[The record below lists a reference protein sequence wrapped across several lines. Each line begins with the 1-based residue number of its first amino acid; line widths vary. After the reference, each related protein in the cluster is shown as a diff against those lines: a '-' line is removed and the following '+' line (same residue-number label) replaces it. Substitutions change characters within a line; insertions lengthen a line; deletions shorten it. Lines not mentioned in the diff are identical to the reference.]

1 MATTPYIQVIVPL
14 RLEWEPYYVLEGA
27 AVGDRVQVV
36 LAHREYVGVVSA
48 VNVVP
53 ETAPERI
60 QEARP
65 TDLLPVHPREIA
77 FWRALAS
84 YYLCS
89 VGEVFKAAYPAF
101 KPGRKPKERA
111 DEPVPRELVLSS
123 AQEEAADEIRKG
135 FQAGKTVLLQ
145 GAGKTEVYLQM
156 ARETLARGLSVL
168 YLVPEISLSKHL
180 QDRVASYFPQA
191 LFYHSG
197 RTIAQRRNVADA
209 IREGKAELVLG
220 TRSALFLPHRN
231 LGLIILDEEH
241 DMSYKQDSPAPRYQ
255 ARESAIM
262 LAGIHKA
269 QVLLGSST
277 PSLESL
283 YNAEI
288 GKFIKVDLKN
298 SSQSEGADILLV
310 NTAAEVRKKGMVG
323 SFSLKLL
330 EQIHSH
336 LEAGEKVLLVCRSK
350 ASVPECTEEL
360 KGILGSIPKGVVMV
374 TPASAKGQ
382 PVGAFGLT
390 AVLQADGLLSK
401 EDFRCDERAIQVLRQ
416 LRERCQPSGCFV
428 IQTWEAT
435 HPVFR
440 EFTRDHT
447 QQLLAERRQFGYPPY
462 SRLVNIHIKDNN
474 PKRGPYMARELAE
487 ALRRGIPGQAGDD
500 GDRHG
505 QPQSAISIEQYM
517 LFTRILFPRDKFL
530 LERKQALYSTVMAF
544 EKARKYSGHIIID
557 VDPV

>member
-1 MATTPYIQVIVPL
+1 MATRPYIQVIVPL
-14 RLEWEPYYVLEGA
+14 RLEWEPYYILEGA
-27 AVGDRVQVV
+27 SVGDRVQVV

-60 QEARP
+60 QEAKP
-65 TDLLPVHPREIA
+65 TDLPPVHPLEIA
-77 FWRALAS
+77 FWRALAG

-89 VGEVFKAAYPAF
+89 VGEVYKAAYPAF
-101 KPGRKPKERA
+101 KPGRKPKENVQEEA
-111 DEPVPRELVLSS
+111 PENPVLSQ
-123 AQEEAADEIRKG
+123 AQEQAADEIRKG
-135 FQAGKTVLLQ
+135 FQQGKTVLLQ
-145 GAGKTEVYLQM
+145 GEGKTEVYLQL
-156 ARETLARGLSVL
+156 ARETLDRGRSVL

-180 QDRVASYFPQA
+180 QAKIASHFPNA

-197 RTIAQRRNVADA
+197 RTIAQRRNVADV

-220 TRSALFLPHRN
+220 TRSALFLPHRD

-241 DMSYKQDSPAPRYQ
+241 DISYKQESPAPRYQ

-288 GKFIKVDLKN
+288 GKFIKVELKN
-298 SSQSEGADILLV
+298 DPPYDGADILLV

-330 EQIHSH
+330 EQMHVC
-336 LEAGEKVLLVCRSK
+336 LDMGEKVLLVCRSK
-350 ASVPECTEEL
+350 AAVPECTEEL
-360 KGILGSIPKGVVMV
+360 EGILGSIPKSIVMA
-374 TPASAKGQ
+374 TPASAKAQ
-382 PVGAFGLT
+382 PVGAFGLV
-390 AVLQADGLLSK
+390 AVLQADSLLSK

-416 LRERCQPSGCFV
+416 LRERCRPNACFV

-435 HPVFR
+435 HPVFK

-447 QQLLAERRQFGYPPY
+447 LQLMAERRQFGYPPF
-462 SRLVNIHIKDNN
+462 SRLVNIQIKDNN
-474 PKRGPYMARELAE
+474 QKRGPYMARELE
-487 ALRRGIPGQAGDD
+487 SALREEIPGLARND
-500 GDRHG
+500 
-505 QPQSAISIEQYM
+505 SFI
-517 LFTRILFPRDKFL
+517 RILLPRDKSL
-530 LERKQALYSTVMAF
+530 LARKQALYSTVMAF

>member
-48 VNVVP
+48 VNVIP

-65 TDLLPVHPREIA
+65 TDLTPVHPREIA
-77 FWRALAS
+77 FWRAIAS

-89 VGEVFKAAYPAF
+89 VGEVYKAAYPAF

-111 DEPVPRELVLSS
+111 DEEKSQELVLSPE
-123 AQEEAADEIRKG
+123 QEIAVEEVRKG
-135 FQAGKTVLLQ
+135 FRAGKTVLLQ
-145 GAGKTEVYLQM
+145 GTGKTDVYLQL
-156 ARETLARGLSVL
+156 ARETLSQGRSVL

-180 QDRVASYFPQA
+180 QDRIASHFPKA

-231 LGLIILDEEH
+231 LGLIILDDEQ

-255 ARESAIM
+255 ARESAI
-262 LAGIHKA
+262 LLSGIHQA

-283 YNAEI
+283 YNAET

-310 NTAAEVRKKGMVG
+310 NTAAEVRKKGMTG
-323 SFSLKLL
+323 SFSFKLL
-330 EQIHSH
+330 EQMRAC
-336 LEAGEKVLLVCRSK
+336 LDAGEKVLLICRSK
-350 ASVPECTEEL
+350 ASIPECTEEL
-360 KGILGSIPKGVVMV
+360 EGLFGSVPKGIVLA

-390 AVLQADGLLSK
+390 AILQADSLLAK

-416 LRERCQPSGCFV
+416 LRERCKGDGCFV
-428 IQTWEAT
+428 IQTWEAA
-435 HPVFR
+435 HPVFK

-447 QQLLAERRQFGYPPY
+447 RQLLAERKQFGYPPY
-462 SRLVNIHIKDNN
+462 SRLINIQIKDNN
-474 PKRGPYMARELAE
+474 EKRGPYMARELE
-487 ALRRGIPGQAGDD
+487 SALKQVVPSPARSENLI
-500 GDRHG
+500 
-505 QPQSAISIEQYM
+505 
-517 LFTRILFPRDKFL
+517 RILLPRDKSL
-530 LERKQALYSTVMAF
+530 LPRKQALYSTVTAF

>member
-65 TDLLPVHPREIA
+65 TDLTPVHPREIA
-77 FWRALAS
+77 FWRAIAS

-89 VGEVFKAAYPAF
+89 VGEVYKAAYPAF

-111 DEPVPRELVLSS
+111 DEEKPQELVLSPE
-123 AQEEAADEIRKG
+123 QEKAVEEVRRG

-145 GAGKTEVYLQM
+145 GTGKTEVYLQL
-156 ARETLARGLSVL
+156 ARETLSQGRSVL

-180 QDRVASYFPQA
+180 QDRIASHFPKA

-220 TRSALFLPHRN
+220 TRSALFLPYRN
-231 LGLIILDEEH
+231 LGLIILDDEQ

-255 ARESAIM
+255 ARESAI
-262 LAGIHKA
+262 LLSVIHQA

-283 YNAEI
+283 YNAET

-298 SSQSEGADILLV
+298 YSQSDGADILLV
-310 NTAAEVRKKGMVG
+310 NTAAEVRKKGMTG
-323 SFSLKLL
+323 SFSFKLL
-330 EQIHSH
+330 EQMRAC
-336 LEAGEKVLLVCRSK
+336 LDAGEKVLLVCRSK
-350 ASVPECTEEL
+350 ASIPECTEEL
-360 KGILGSIPKGVVMV
+360 EGLFGSVPKGVVLA

-390 AVLQADGLLSK
+390 AVLQADSLLAK

-416 LRERCQPSGCFV
+416 LRERCKGDGCFV
-428 IQTWEAT
+428 IQTWEAA
-435 HPVFR
+435 HPVFK

-447 QQLLAERRQFGYPPY
+447 QQLLAERKQFGYPPY
-462 SRLVNIHIKDNN
+462 SRLINIQIKDNN
-474 PKRGPYMARELAE
+474 EKRGPYMARELE
-487 ALRRGIPGQAGDD
+487 SALKQVIPSPA
-500 GDRHG
+500 R
-505 QPQSAISIEQYM
+505 SENLI
-517 LFTRILFPRDKFL
+517 RILLPRDKSL
-530 LERKQALYSTVMAF
+530 LLRKQALYSTVTAF

>member
-1 MATTPYIQVIVPL
+1 MTTTPYIQFIVPL

-65 TDLLPVHPREIA
+65 TDLTPVHPREIA
-77 FWRALAS
+77 FWRAIAS

-89 VGEVFKAAYPAF
+89 VGEVYKAAYPAF

-111 DEPVPRELVLSS
+111 DEEKPQELVLSPE
-123 AQEEAADEIRKG
+123 QEKAVEEVRRG

-145 GAGKTEVYLQM
+145 GTGKTEVYLQL
-156 ARETLARGLSVL
+156 ARE
-168 YLVPEISLSKHL
+168 HL
-180 QDRVASYFPQA
+180 QDRIASHFPKA

-231 LGLIILDEEH
+231 LGLIILDDEQ

-255 ARESAIM
+255 ARESAI
-262 LAGIHKA
+262 LLSGIHQA

-283 YNAEI
+283 YNAET

-298 SSQSEGADILLV
+298 CYQSDGDYILLV
-310 NTAAEVRKKGMVG
+310 NKAAEVRIKGLTG
-323 SFSLKLL
+323 RFSFILL
-330 EQIHSH
+330 EQMRAC
-336 LEAGEKVLLVCRSK
+336 LDAGEKVLLVCRSK
-350 ASVPECTEEL
+350 ASIPECTEEVEGL
-360 KGILGSIPKGVVMV
+360 FGSVPKGVVLA

-390 AVLQADGLLSK
+390 AVLQADSLLAK

-416 LRERCQPSGCFV
+416 LRERCKGDGCFV
-428 IQTWEAT
+428 IQTWEAA
-435 HPVFR
+435 HPVFK

-447 QQLLAERRQFGYPPY
+447 RQLLAERKQFGYPPY
-462 SRLVNIHIKDNN
+462 SRLINIQIKDNN
-474 PKRGPYMARELAE
+474 EKRGPYMARELE
-487 ALRRGIPGQAGDD
+487 SALKQVVPSPARSENLI
-500 GDRHG
+500 
-505 QPQSAISIEQYM
+505 
-517 LFTRILFPRDKFL
+517 RILLPRDKSL
-530 LERKQALYSTVMAF
+530 LLRKQALYSTVTAF

>member
-48 VNVVP
+48 VNVIP

-65 TDLLPVHPREIA
+65 TDLTPVHPREIA
-77 FWRALAS
+77 FWRAIAG

-89 VGEVFKAAYPAF
+89 VGEVYKAAYPAF

-111 DEPVPRELVLSS
+111 DEEKPQELVLSPE
-123 AQEEAADEIRKG
+123 QEKAVEEVRRG

-145 GAGKTEVYLQM
+145 GTGKTEVYLQL
-156 ARETLARGLSVL
+156 ARETLSQGRSVL

-180 QDRVASYFPQA
+180 QDRIASHFPKA

-231 LGLIILDEEH
+231 LGLIILDDEQ

-255 ARESAIM
+255 ARESAI
-262 LAGIHKA
+262 LLSGIHQA

-283 YNAEI
+283 YNAET

-310 NTAAEVRKKGMVG
+310 NTAAEVRKKGMTG
-323 SFSLKLL
+323 SFSFKLL
-330 EQIHSH
+330 EQMRAC
-336 LEAGEKVLLVCRSK
+336 LDAGEKVLLICRSK
-350 ASVPECTEEL
+350 ASIPECTEEL
-360 KGILGSIPKGVVMV
+360 EGLFGSVPKGVVLA

-390 AVLQADGLLSK
+390 AILQADSLLAK

-416 LRERCQPSGCFV
+416 LRERCKGDGCFV
-428 IQTWEAT
+428 IQTWEAA
-435 HPVFR
+435 HPVFK

-447 QQLLAERRQFGYPPY
+447 QQLLAERKQFGYPPY
-462 SRLVNIHIKDNN
+462 SRLINIQIKDNN
-474 PKRGPYMARELAE
+474 EKRGPYMARELE
-487 ALRRGIPGQAGDD
+487 SALKQVVPSPARSENLI
-500 GDRHG
+500 
-505 QPQSAISIEQYM
+505 
-517 LFTRILFPRDKFL
+517 RILLPRDKSL
-530 LERKQALYSTVMAF
+530 LPRKQALYSTVTAF

>member
-48 VNVVP
+48 VNVIP

-65 TDLLPVHPREIA
+65 TDLTPVHPREIA
-77 FWRALAS
+77 FWRAIAS

-89 VGEVFKAAYPAF
+89 VGEVYKAAYPAF

-111 DEPVPRELVLSS
+111 DEEKPQELVLSPE
-123 AQEEAADEIRKG
+123 QEKAVEEVRKG
-135 FQAGKTVLLQ
+135 FRAGKTVLLQ
-145 GAGKTEVYLQM
+145 GTGKTDVYLQL
-156 ARETLARGLSVL
+156 ARETLSQGRSVL

-180 QDRVASYFPQA
+180 QDRIASHFPKA

-231 LGLIILDEEH
+231 LGLIILDDEQ

-255 ARESAIM
+255 ARESAI
-262 LAGIHKA
+262 LLSGIHQA

-283 YNAEI
+283 YNAET

-310 NTAAEVRKKGMVG
+310 NTAAEVRKKGMTG
-323 SFSLKLL
+323 SFSFKLL
-330 EQIHSH
+330 EQMRAC
-336 LEAGEKVLLVCRSK
+336 LDAGEKVLLVCRSK
-350 ASVPECTEEL
+350 ASIPECTEEL
-360 KGILGSIPKGVVMV
+360 EGLFGSVPKGVVLA

-390 AVLQADGLLSK
+390 AILQADSLLAK

-416 LRERCQPSGCFV
+416 LRERCKGDGCFV
-428 IQTWEAT
+428 IQTWEAA
-435 HPVFR
+435 HPVFK

-447 QQLLAERRQFGYPPY
+447 QQLLAERKQFGYPPY
-462 SRLVNIHIKDNN
+462 SRLINIQIKDNN
-474 PKRGPYMARELAE
+474 EKRGPYMARELE
-487 ALRRGIPGQAGDD
+487 SALKQVVPSPARSENLI
-500 GDRHG
+500 
-505 QPQSAISIEQYM
+505 
-517 LFTRILFPRDKFL
+517 RILLPRDKSL
-530 LERKQALYSTVMAF
+530 LPRKQALYSTVTAF

>member
-48 VNVVP
+48 VNVIP

-65 TDLLPVHPREIA
+65 TDLTPVHPREIA
-77 FWRALAS
+77 FWRAIAG

-89 VGEVFKAAYPAF
+89 VGEVYKAAYPAF

-111 DEPVPRELVLSS
+111 DEEKPQELVLSPE
-123 AQEEAADEIRKG
+123 QEKAVEEVRRG

-145 GAGKTEVYLQM
+145 GTGKTEVYLQL
-156 ARETLARGLSVL
+156 ARETLSQGRSVL

-180 QDRVASYFPQA
+180 QDRIASHFPKA

-231 LGLIILDEEH
+231 LGLIILDDEQ

-255 ARESAIM
+255 ARESAI
-262 LAGIHKA
+262 LLSGIHQA

-283 YNAEI
+283 YNAET

-310 NTAAEVRKKGMVG
+310 NTAAEVRKKGMTG
-323 SFSLKLL
+323 SFSFKLL
-330 EQIHSH
+330 EQMRAC
-336 LEAGEKVLLVCRSK
+336 LDAGEKVLLICRSK
-350 ASVPECTEEL
+350 ASIPECTEEL
-360 KGILGSIPKGVVMV
+360 EGLFGSVPKGIVLA

-390 AVLQADGLLSK
+390 AILQADSLLAK

-416 LRERCQPSGCFV
+416 LRERCKGDGCFV
-428 IQTWEAT
+428 IQTWEAA
-435 HPVFR
+435 HPVFK

-447 QQLLAERRQFGYPPY
+447 QQLLAERKQFGYPPY
-462 SRLVNIHIKDNN
+462 SRLINIQIKDNN
-474 PKRGPYMARELAE
+474 EKRGPYMARELE
-487 ALRRGIPGQAGDD
+487 SALKQVVPSPARSENLI
-500 GDRHG
+500 
-505 QPQSAISIEQYM
+505 
-517 LFTRILFPRDKFL
+517 RILLPRDKSL
-530 LERKQALYSTVMAF
+530 LPRKQALYSTVTAF

>member
-53 ETAPERI
+53 ETALERI

-65 TDLLPVHPREIA
+65 TDLTPVHPREIA
-77 FWRALAS
+77 FWRAIAS

-89 VGEVFKAAYPAF
+89 VGEVYKAAYPAF

-111 DEPVPRELVLSS
+111 DEEKPQELVLSPE
-123 AQEEAADEIRKG
+123 QEKAVEEVRKG
-135 FQAGKTVLLQ
+135 FRAGKTVLLQ
-145 GAGKTEVYLQM
+145 GTGKTDVYLQL
-156 ARETLARGLSVL
+156 ARETLSQGRSVL

-180 QDRVASYFPQA
+180 QDRIASHFPKA

-231 LGLIILDEEH
+231 LGLIILDDEQ

-255 ARESAIM
+255 ARESAI
-262 LAGIHKA
+262 LLSGIHQA

-283 YNAEI
+283 YNAET

-298 SSQSEGADILLV
+298 SFQSEGAGILLV
-310 NTAAEVRKKGMVG
+310 NTAAEVRKKGMTG
-323 SFSLKLL
+323 SFSFKLL
-330 EQIHSH
+330 EQMRAC
-336 LEAGEKVLLVCRSK
+336 LDAGEKVLLICRSK
-350 ASVPECTEEL
+350 ASIPECTEEL
-360 KGILGSIPKGVVMV
+360 EGLFGSVPKGIVLA

-390 AVLQADGLLSK
+390 AILQADSLLAK

-416 LRERCQPSGCFV
+416 LRERCKGDGCFV
-428 IQTWEAT
+428 IQTWEAA
-435 HPVFR
+435 HPVFK
-440 EFTRDHT
+440 EFTRDNT
-447 QQLLAERRQFGYPPY
+447 RQLLAERKQFGYPPY
-462 SRLVNIHIKDNN
+462 SRLINIQIKDNN
-474 PKRGPYMARELAE
+474 EKRGPYMARELE
-487 ALRRGIPGQAGDD
+487 SALKQVVPSPARSENLI
-500 GDRHG
+500 
-505 QPQSAISIEQYM
+505 
-517 LFTRILFPRDKFL
+517 RILLPRDKSL
-530 LERKQALYSTVMAF
+530 LPRKQALYSTVTAF

>member
-65 TDLLPVHPREIA
+65 TDLPPVHPREIA
-77 FWRALAS
+77 FWRAIAG

-89 VGEVFKAAYPAF
+89 VGEVYKAAYPAF

-111 DEPVPRELVLSS
+111 DEEKSQELVLSPE
-123 AQEEAADEIRKG
+123 QEKAVEEVRRG

-145 GAGKTEVYLQM
+145 GTGKTEVYLQL
-156 ARETLARGLSVL
+156 ARETLSQGRSVL

-180 QDRVASYFPQA
+180 QDRIASHFPKA

-231 LGLIILDEEH
+231 LGLIILDDEQ

-255 ARESAIM
+255 ARESAI
-262 LAGIHKA
+262 LLSGIHQA

-283 YNAEI
+283 YNAETV
-288 GKFIKVDLKN
+288 KFIKVDLKN

-310 NTAAEVRKKGMVG
+310 NTAAEVRKKGMTG
-323 SFSLKLL
+323 SFSFKLL
-330 EQIHSH
+330 EQMRAC
-336 LEAGEKVLLVCRSK
+336 LDAGEKVLLICRSK
-350 ASVPECTEEL
+350 ASIPECTEDLEGL
-360 KGILGSIPKGVVMV
+360 FGSVPKGVVLA

-390 AVLQADGLLSK
+390 AVLQADSLLAK

-416 LRERCQPSGCFV
+416 LRERCKGDGCFV
-428 IQTWEAT
+428 IQTWEAA
-435 HPVFR
+435 HPVFK

-447 QQLLAERRQFGYPPY
+447 QQLLAERKQFGYPPY
-462 SRLVNIHIKDNN
+462 SRLINIQIKDNN
-474 PKRGPYMARELAE
+474 EKRGPYMARELE
-487 ALRRGIPGQAGDD
+487 SALKQVVPSPARSENLI
-500 GDRHG
+500 
-505 QPQSAISIEQYM
+505 
-517 LFTRILFPRDKFL
+517 RILLPRDKSL
-530 LERKQALYSTVMAF
+530 LPRKQALYSTVTAF

-557 VDPV
+557 VDPA

>member
-60 QEARP
+60 QEAKP
-65 TDLLPVHPREIA
+65 TDLTPVHPREIA
-77 FWRALAS
+77 FWRAIAG

-89 VGEVFKAAYPAF
+89 VGEVYKAAYPAF

-111 DEPVPRELVLSS
+111 DEEKSQELVLSPE
-123 AQEEAADEIRKG
+123 QEKAVEEVRRG

-145 GAGKTEVYLQM
+145 GTGKTEVYLQL
-156 ARETLARGLSVL
+156 ARETLSQGRSVL

-180 QDRVASYFPQA
+180 QDRIASHFPRA

-231 LGLIILDEEH
+231 LGLIILDDEQ

-255 ARESAIM
+255 ARESAI
-262 LAGIHKA
+262 LLSGIHQA

-283 YNAEI
+283 YNAETW
-288 GKFIKVDLKN
+288 KFIKVDLKN
-298 SSQSEGADILLV
+298 SSQSEGAEILLV
-310 NTAAEVRKKGMVG
+310 NTAAEVRKKGMSG
-323 SFSLKLL
+323 SFSFKLL
-330 EQIHSH
+330 EQMRAC
-336 LEAGEKVLLVCRSK
+336 LDAGEKVLLICRSK
-350 ASVPECTEEL
+350 ASIPECTEEL
-360 KGILGSIPKGVVMV
+360 EGLFGSVPKGIVLA

-390 AVLQADGLLSK
+390 AILQADSLLAK

-416 LRERCQPSGCFV
+416 LRERCKGDGCFV
-428 IQTWEAT
+428 IQTWEAA
-435 HPVFR
+435 HPVFK

-447 QQLLAERRQFGYPPY
+447 QQLLAERKQFGYPPY
-462 SRLVNIHIKDNN
+462 SRLINIQIKDNN
-474 PKRGPYMARELAE
+474 EKRGPYMARELE
-487 ALRRGIPGQAGDD
+487 SALKQVVPSPARSENLI
-500 GDRHG
+500 
-505 QPQSAISIEQYM
+505 
-517 LFTRILFPRDKFL
+517 RILLPRDKSL
-530 LERKQALYSTVMAF
+530 LPRKQALYSTVTAF

-557 VDPV
+557 VDPL

>member
-65 TDLLPVHPREIA
+65 TDLTPVHPREIA
-77 FWRALAS
+77 FWRAIAS

-89 VGEVFKAAYPAF
+89 VGEVYKAAYPAF

-111 DEPVPRELVLSS
+111 DEEKPQELVLSPE
-123 AQEEAADEIRKG
+123 QEKAVEEVRKG
-135 FQAGKTVLLQ
+135 FRAGKTVLLQ
-145 GAGKTEVYLQM
+145 GTGKTEVYLQL
-156 ARETLARGLSVL
+156 ARETLSQGRSVL

-180 QDRVASYFPQA
+180 QDRIASHFPKA

-220 TRSALFLPHRN
+220 TRSALFLPHRT
-231 LGLIILDEEH
+231 LGLIILDDEQ

-255 ARESAIM
+255 ARESAI
-262 LAGIHKA
+262 LLSGIHQA
-269 QVLLGSST
+269 RVLLGSST

-283 YNAEI
+283 YNAET

-298 SSQSEGADILLV
+298 CSQSDGADILLV
-310 NTAAEVRKKGMVG
+310 NTAAEVRKKGMTG
-323 SFSLKLL
+323 SFSFKLL
-330 EQIHSH
+330 EQMRAC
-336 LEAGEKVLLVCRSK
+336 LDAGEKVLLVCRSK
-350 ASVPECTEEL
+350 ASIPECTEEL
-360 KGILGSIPKGVVMV
+360 EGLFGSVPKGIVLA

-390 AVLQADGLLSK
+390 AILQADSLLAK

-416 LRERCQPSGCFV
+416 LRERCKGDGCFV
-428 IQTWEAT
+428 IQTWEAA
-435 HPVFR
+435 HPVFK

-447 QQLLAERRQFGYPPY
+447 QQLLAERKQFGYPPY
-462 SRLVNIHIKDNN
+462 SRLINIQIKDNN
-474 PKRGPYMARELAE
+474 EKRGPYMARELE
-487 ALRRGIPGQAGDD
+487 SALKQVVPSPARSENLI
-500 GDRHG
+500 
-505 QPQSAISIEQYM
+505 
-517 LFTRILFPRDKFL
+517 RILLPRDKSL
-530 LERKQALYSTVMAF
+530 LPRKQALYSTVTAF

>member
-1 MATTPYIQVIVPL
+1 MAATPYIQVIVPL

-27 AVGDRVQVV
+27 VVGDRVQVV

-60 QEARP
+60 QEARL
-65 TDLLPVHPREIA
+65 TDLPPVHPREII
-77 FWRALAS
+77 FWRAIAG

-89 VGEVFKAAYPAF
+89 VGEVYKAAYPAF
-101 KPGRKPKERA
+101 KPGRKPKERDGEKA
-111 DEPVPRELVLSS
+111 PQDLVLTPE
-123 AQEEAADEIRKG
+123 QEKAADEIRMG

-145 GAGKTEVYLQM
+145 GSGKTEVYLQL
-156 ARETLARGLSVL
+156 ARETLALGRSVL

-180 QDRVASYFPQA
+180 QDRIASHFPRA

-231 LGLIILDEEH
+231 LGLIILDEEQ

-255 ARESAIM
+255 ARESAI
-262 LAGIHKA
+262 LLSGIHQA

-283 YNAEI
+283 YNAET

-298 SSQSEGADILLV
+298 HSQSNGADILLV
-310 NTAAEVRKKGMVG
+310 NTAAEVRKKGMSG
-323 SFSLKLL
+323 SFSFKLL
-330 EQIHSH
+330 EQIRAC
-336 LEAGEKVLLVCRSK
+336 LDAGEKVLLVCRSK
-350 ASVPECTEEL
+350 ASIPECTEEL
-360 KGILGSIPKGVVMV
+360 EGLFGSIPKGIVPS

-390 AVLQADGLLSK
+390 AVLQADSLLAK

-416 LRERCQPSGCFV
+416 LRERCKSGGCFV
-428 IQTWEAT
+428 IQTWEAA
-435 HPVFR
+435 HPVFK

-447 QQLLAERRQFGYPPY
+447 LQLLAERRQFGYPPY
-462 SRLVNIHIKDNN
+462 SRLINIQIKDNN
-474 PKRGPYMARELAE
+474 EKRGPYMARELE
-487 ALRRGIPGQAGDD
+487 SALKQVIPSPV
-500 GDRHG
+500 RNETL
-505 QPQSAISIEQYM
+505 I
-517 LFTRILFPRDKFL
+517 RILLPRDKSL
-530 LERKQALYSTVMAF
+530 LTRKQALYSTVTAF
-544 EKARKYSGHIIID
+544 EKALKYTGHIIID